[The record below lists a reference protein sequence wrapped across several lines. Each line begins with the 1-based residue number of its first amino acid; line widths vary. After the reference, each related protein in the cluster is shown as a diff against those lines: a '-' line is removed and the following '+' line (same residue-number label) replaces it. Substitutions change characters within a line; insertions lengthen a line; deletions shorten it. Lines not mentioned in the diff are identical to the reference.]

1 MLSIGA
7 CAPWRQPQN
16 TRKKLVCSS
25 SGELEKR
32 HGARRGRQNKGLFSR
47 IWLSADCDRVAV
59 ASVCDLLKRPKVH
72 ELSARRR
79 PTDDTPHMEL
89 DYQAASHLMRSVRFL
104 ALIIFVFNL
113 ICYSSPIDR
122 AEEPCYLNSSNFA
135 PCECYDMPLFGLKIC
150 FFVYNW
156 RFMYSIN

>member
-32 HGARRGRQNKGLFSR
+32 HGARRGRQKGLFSR

-59 ASVCDLLKRPKVH
+59 ASVCDLPKRPKVH

-89 DYQAASHLMRSVRFL
+89 DYQAASHLMRSVRFI
-104 ALIIFVFNL
+104 ALIIFVFNFICLPLRL
-113 ICYSSPIDR
+113 IVRDPVIY
-122 AEEPCYLNSSNFA
+122 NSSNFV
-135 PCECYDMPLFGLKIC
+135 PCRCYDMPLFGFKIC
-150 FFVYNW
+150 FIALLEVYTN
-156 RFMYSIN
+156 N